1 MALLQNREPVLVVP
15 KSDDVPAE
23 VEQPLL
29 GPGVTLSDILSVVHR
44 AVYEDCDGAGAA
56 VDEVWAHRRLLHQLL
71 STRRQGIVARN
82 QGLDESALRELR
94 GRAPSATDLDEASLL
109 VYAIEGETASGH
121 DEQVFRL
128 ASRKRVPALVILIGR
143 GAEDV
148 PDLPYVLATDVMAVR
163 VGEPL
168 PVEEIIERIAARA
181 GDKSYALAAKLPR
194 IRKAVC
200 EEIVRSFSK
209 QNGILGAVIF
219 IPGADLPALTLNQM
233 RMVFRI
239 GGAYGADIDR
249 ERAVEL
255 LGVLGA
261 GLGFRA
267 VAREV
272 VGVVPGLGWA
282 LKGAIAYAGTRA
294 LGEAAIRYFEAG
306 GISAIAGS
314 VRFRS

>member
-1 MALLQNREPVLVVP
+1 MRTLPVKPLAILGIVREVKAAAQNLRPILLAGAEGPVRELAEAL
-15 KSDDVPAE
+15 
-23 VEQPLL
+23 
-29 GPGVTLSDILSVVHR
+29 
-44 AVYEDCDGAGAA
+44 GAG
-56 VDEVWAHRRLLHQLL
+56 
-71 STRRQGIVARN
+71 G
-82 QGLDESALRELR
+82 DESALRELR

-121 DEQVFRL
+121 DEKVLRL
-128 ASRKRVPALVILIGR
+128 ASRKSVPALVILIGR
-143 GAEDV
+143 RAGKV
-148 PDLPYVLATDVMAVR
+148 PDLPYVLATDVLP
-163 VGEPL
+163 VGAGEAL
-168 PVEEIIERIAARA
+168 PVEEIIERVAARA

-200 EEIVRSFSK
+200 DEIIRKFSK
-209 QNGILGAVIF
+209 QNGILGAAIF
-219 IPGADLPALTLNQM
+219 LPGADLPALTLNQI

-239 GGAYGADIDR
+239 AGAYGADIDR

-306 GISAIAGS
+306 GIGAIAGS
-314 VRFRS
+314 VRSRS

>member
-1 MALLQNREPVLVVP
+1 VRSLPVKPLAILGIVREIKAAAEDLRPILL
-15 KSDDVPAE
+15 
-23 VEQPLL
+23 
-29 GPGVTLSDILSVVHR
+29 
-44 AVYEDCDGAGAA
+44 AGAEGPVRELA
-56 VDEVWAHRRLLHQLL
+56 EALGEGGDE
-71 STRRQGIVARN
+71 G
-82 QGLDESALRELR
+82 ALRELR

-121 DEQVFRL
+121 DEQVLRL
-128 ASRKRVPALVILIGR
+128 ASRKSVPALVVLIGR
-143 GAEDV
+143 GTRDV
-148 PDLPYVLATDVMAVR
+148 PDLPYVLATDVLPVR
-163 VGEPL
+163 TGEPL

-200 EEIVRSFSK
+200 EEIVTSFSK
-209 QNGILGAVIF
+209 QNGILGAAIF
-219 IPGADLPALTLNQM
+219 LPGADLPALTLNQI

-239 GGAYGADIDR
+239 ARAHGADIDR

-267 VAREV
+267 VARQLL
-272 VGVVPGLGWA
+272 GVVPGLGWA
-282 LKGAIAYAGTRA
+282 LKGGIAYAGTRA

-306 GISAIAGS
+306 GIGAIAGS
-314 VRFRS
+314 VRSRS

>member
-1 MALLQNREPVLVVP
+1 MGTLPFKPLAILGIVREV
-15 KSDDVPAE
+15 KA
-23 VEQPLL
+23 
-29 GPGVTLSDILSVVHR
+29 
-44 AVYEDCDGAGAA
+44 AA
-56 VDEVWAHRRLLHQLL
+56 VDLEPILLAGVEGPVRELADAL
-71 STRRQGIVARN
+71 GEGS
-82 QGLDESALRELR
+82 DEGALRELR

-121 DEQVFRL
+121 DEQVLRL
-128 ASRKRVPALVILIGR
+128 ASRKSVPALVVLIGR
-143 GAEDV
+143 GAGDGDV
-148 PDLPYVLATDVMAVR
+148 PDLPYVLATDVLPVR
-163 VGEPL
+163 TGEPL

-194 IRKAVC
+194 LRKAVC
-200 EEIVRSFSK
+200 EEIVMSFSK
-209 QNGILGAVIF
+209 RNGILGAVIF
-219 IPGADLPALTLNQM
+219 IPGADLPALTLNQI

-239 GGAYGADIDR
+239 AGAYGADIDR

-267 VAREV
+267 VARQLL
-272 VGVVPGLGWA
+272 GVVPGLGWA

-306 GISAIAGS
+306 GIGAIAGS
-314 VRFRS
+314 VRSRS

>member
-1 MALLQNREPVLVVP
+1 MAHPGLVWP
-15 KSDDVPAE
+15 VPAGLPITDQPSEMRTLPVKPLAILGIVRE
-23 VEQPLL
+23 VKAAAENMRPILL
-29 GPGVTLSDILSVVHR
+29 
-44 AVYEDCDGAGAA
+44 AGAGGPVRELAEA
-56 VDEVWAHRRLLHQLL
+56 LGE
-71 STRRQGIVARN
+71 G
-82 QGLDESALRELR
+82 GDESALRELR

-121 DEQVFRL
+121 DEQVLRL

-168 PVEEIIERIAARA
+168 PAEEIIERIAARA

-219 IPGADLPALTLNQM
+219 IPGADLPALTLNQI

-239 GGAYGADIDR
+239 AGAHGADIDR

-306 GISAIAGS
+306 GIGAIAGS
-314 VRFRS
+314 VRSRS

>member
-1 MALLQNREPVLVVP
+1 MRRLPVKPLAILGIVREAKAAAERVRPILLAGAEEPVRELSEVLGEG
-15 KSDDVPAE
+15 AE
-23 VEQPLL
+23 E
-29 GPGVTLSDILSVVHR
+29 G
-44 AVYEDCDGAGAA
+44 
-56 VDEVWAHRRLLHQLL
+56 
-71 STRRQGIVARN
+71 
-82 QGLDESALRELR
+82 ALRELR

-121 DEQVFRL
+121 DEQVLRL
-128 ASRKRVPALVILIGR
+128 ASRKSVPALVLLIGR
-143 GAEDV
+143 GGRDV
-148 PDLPYVLATDVMAVR
+148 PDLPYVLATDVISVR
-163 VGEPL
+163 ADEPL
-168 PVEEIIERIAARA
+168 PVEGIIERIAARV

-200 EEIVRSFSK
+200 EEIVRTFSK
-209 QNGILGAVIF
+209 QNGILGAAIF

-239 GGAYGADIDR
+239 AGAYGADIDG

-272 VGVVPGLGWA
+272 VGVVPRFGWA

-306 GISAIAGS
+306 GIGAIAGS
-314 VRFRS
+314 VRSRS

>member
-1 MALLQNREPVLVVP
+1 MRTLPVKPLAILGILREVKAAADNVRPILLTGAEGPVQEL
-15 KSDDVPAE
+15 AE
-23 VEQPLL
+23 VL
-29 GPGVTLSDILSVVHR
+29 G
-44 AVYEDCDGAGAA
+44 DGG
-56 VDEVWAHRRLLHQLL
+56 
-71 STRRQGIVARN
+71 
-82 QGLDESALRELR
+82 DESALRELR

-109 VYAIEGETASGH
+109 VYAIEGETPSGH
-121 DEQVFRL
+121 DEQVLRL
-128 ASRKRVPALVILIGR
+128 AARKSVPALVILIGR
-143 GAEDV
+143 GTEDV
-148 PDLPYVLATDVMAVR
+148 PDIPYVLATDVIPVR
-163 VGEPL
+163 AEEPL

-194 IRKAVC
+194 IREAVC
-200 EEIVRSFSK
+200 DEIVRSFSK
-209 QNGILGAVIF
+209 QNAILAVAIF

-239 GGAYGADIDR
+239 AGAYGADIDS

-267 VAREV
+267 LAREV

-282 LKGAIAYAGTRA
+282 VKGAIAYAGTRA

-306 GISAIAGS
+306 GIGAIVGS
-314 VRFRS
+314 VRSRS

>member
-1 MALLQNREPVLVVP
+1 MRALPVKPLAILGIVREV
-15 KSDDVPAE
+15 KAAAE
-23 VEQPLL
+23 SLRPILL
-29 GPGVTLSDILSVVHR
+29 
-44 AVYEDCDGAGAA
+44 AGAEGPVRELA
-56 VDEVWAHRRLLHQLL
+56 ETLRE
-71 STRRQGIVARN
+71 G
-82 QGLDESALRELR
+82 GDESALRELR

-109 VYAIEGETASGH
+109 VYAIEGEAASGH
-121 DEQVFRL
+121 DEQVLRL
-128 ASRKRVPALVILIGR
+128 ASRKSVPALAILAGR
-143 GAEDV
+143 GTENV
-148 PDLPYVLATDVMAVR
+148 PDIPYVLATDVMSVR
-163 VGEPL
+163 AGEPL
-168 PVEEIIERIAARA
+168 PVEAIIERIAGRA

-194 IRKAVC
+194 IRTAVC
-200 EEIVRSFSK
+200 DEIVRSFSK
-209 QNGILGAVIF
+209 QNGILGAAIF

-239 GGAYGADIDR
+239 AGAYGADIDR

-272 VGVVPGLGWA
+272 VGVIPGLGWA

-306 GISAIAGS
+306 AIGTIVGS
-314 VRFRS
+314 VRSRS

>member
-1 MALLQNREPVLVVP
+1 MRTLPVKPLAILGIVREVKAAAENSRPILL
-15 KSDDVPAE
+15 
-23 VEQPLL
+23 
-29 GPGVTLSDILSVVHR
+29 
-44 AVYEDCDGAGAA
+44 AGAESPVRELA
-56 VDEVWAHRRLLHQLL
+56 EALRED
-71 STRRQGIVARN
+71 G
-82 QGLDESALRELR
+82 DESALRELP

-109 VYAIEGETASGH
+109 VYAIEGATASGH
-121 DEQVFRL
+121 DEQVLRL
-128 ASRKRVPALVILIGR
+128 ASRKNVPALVVLIGP
-143 GAEDV
+143 GTEDV
-148 PDLPYVLATDVMAVR
+148 PDLPYVLATDVIPVR
-163 VGEPL
+163 AGEPL
-168 PVEEIIERIAARA
+168 LVEEIIERIATRA

-200 EEIVRSFSK
+200 DEIIRSFSR
-209 QNGILGAVIF
+209 QNAILGAATF

-239 GGAYGADIDR
+239 AGAYGADVDP

-272 VGVVPGLGWA
+272 AEVVPGLDWA
-282 LKGAIAYAGTRA
+282 VKGAIAYAGTRA

-306 GISAIAGS
+306 GIGAIARS
-314 VRFRS
+314 VRSWS

>member
-1 MALLQNREPVLVVP
+1 MRTLPVKPMAILGIVREVKAAAENQRPILL
-15 KSDDVPAE
+15 
-23 VEQPLL
+23 
-29 GPGVTLSDILSVVHR
+29 
-44 AVYEDCDGAGAA
+44 AGAEGPVRELA
-56 VDEVWAHRRLLHQLL
+56 EAL
-71 STRRQGIVARN
+71 SEG
-82 QGLDESALRELR
+82 GDESALRQLR
-94 GRAPSATDLDEASLL
+94 GRAPSATDLDEAALL
-109 VYAIEGETASGH
+109 VYTIEGETASGH
-121 DEQVFRL
+121 DEQVLRL
-128 ASRKRVPALVILIGR
+128 ASRKSVPALVILIGR
-143 GAEDV
+143 GTEEV
-148 PDLPYVLATDVMAVR
+148 PDLPYVLATDVIPVR

-168 PVEEIIERIAARA
+168 PLEEIIERIVARA

-200 EEIVRSFSK
+200 DEIIKNFSR
-209 QNGILGAVIF
+209 QNAILGAAIF

-239 GGAYGADIDR
+239 GGAYGADVDR

-282 LKGAIAYAGTRA
+282 VKGAIAYAGTRA
-294 LGEAAIRYFEAG
+294 LGEAAIPYFDAG
-306 GISAIAGS
+306 GIGAIVGS
-314 VRFRS
+314 VRSRS

>member
-1 MALLQNREPVLVVP
+1 MRKLPVKPLAILGIVREIKAAAGDVRPILL
-15 KSDDVPAE
+15 
-23 VEQPLL
+23 
-29 GPGVTLSDILSVVHR
+29 
-44 AVYEDCDGAGAA
+44 AGAEGSVRTLA
-56 VDEVWAHRRLLHQLL
+56 GALGEGGEGA
-71 STRRQGIVARN
+71 
-82 QGLDESALRELR
+82 ALRELP

-109 VYAIEGETASGH
+109 VYVIEGETASGH
-121 DEQVFRL
+121 DEQVLRL
-128 ASRKRVPALVILIGR
+128 ASRKSVPALVVMIGH
-143 GAEDV
+143 GAGDV
-148 PDLPYVLATDVMAVR
+148 PDLPYVLPTDVIPVR
-163 VGEPL
+163 VGELL
-168 PVEEIIERIAARA
+168 PMEEVIERIAVRA

-194 IRKAVC
+194 LRKAVC

-209 QNGILGAVIF
+209 QNAILGAAIF
-219 IPGADLPALTLNQM
+219 IPGADLPALTLNQI

-239 GGAYGADIDR
+239 AGAYGAEIDR

-272 VGVVPGLGWA
+272 VGVVPVLGWA

-306 GISAIAGS
+306 GIGAIAGS
-314 VRFRS
+314 VRSWS